1 MTVCDILDALFA
13 AYQGQGKLAP
23 AWRFDIAERAVYS
36 PRSLT
41 TQYQESDLAFAE
53 RLMLEEGLFYY
64 FEHTG
69 DASSPSLG
77 SHTLVIADHNG
88 AFAPNVQSAVNFT
101 QPGAVMKVDS
111 IDRWRTEWRQQTNA
125 IEMGSWDYR
134 SLDQRPVAA
143 YGDAS
148 GATLLGRDA
157 PGAYACASR
166 EQGQRIAVRQLQALQ
181 AGKEVHVGAGTVRTL
196 SPGTTFSLHGHAL
209 FDAAGGDERHFL
221 IVRTVHLMHNNLS
234 ADLQASIMERLS
246 TCPLAMA
253 IGKEQDSSL
262 HQAAG
267 IAERPLYRN
276 RIYAIR
282 RSVPYR
288 ATGADQHGRLL
299 HPRPTVAGQQ
309 TAIVV
314 GPPGAVIHTDRDHR
328 IKVQFHW
335 QRGTLSHSRLPH
347 PHADS
352 HT

>member
-1 MTVCDILDALFA
+1 MLASPLAGFTQATRLLRLSTPLGENHLLAECVRGEEGLSQGFTFQIAALSTDASISLRALIGQPALLELLTATSTDDWRPFHGHITAVERVGANGGLARYHLVVQPWTAFLARGRDSRVFQDMTVCDILDALFA

-148 GATLLGRDA
+148 GATLLSRDA
-157 PGAYACASR
+157 PGAYAYASR

-209 FDAAGGDERHFL
+209 FDAAGGDERHF
-221 IVRTVHLMHNNLS
+221 
-234 ADLQASIMERLS
+234 
-246 TCPLAMA
+246 
-253 IGKEQDSSL
+253 
-262 HQAAG
+262 
-267 IAERPLYRN
+267 
-276 RIYAIR
+276 
-282 RSVPYR
+282 
-288 ATGADQHGRLL
+288 
-299 HPRPTVAGQQ
+299 
-309 TAIVV
+309 
-314 GPPGAVIHTDRDHR
+314 
-328 IKVQFHW
+328 
-335 QRGTLSHSRLPH
+335 
-347 PHADS
+347 
-352 HT
+352 